1 LTVRRGEILGIGG
14 LAGQGKLGIANGIM
28 GLYES
33 SGTIIKDGK
42 ELPLNNPREVL
53 KSSIAFLSEDRR
65 GVGLL
70 LDDSIEFNIA
80 FSSLEIQDNFLKKIG
95 PLKLI
100 DTKKVREYAEQMI
113 KELDIRCTGPKQHV
127 R

>member
-1 LTVRRGEILGIGG
+1 GLNLTVRRGEILGIGG

-53 KSSIAFLSEDRR
+53 KSSVAFLSEDRR

-100 DTKKVREYAEQMI
+100 DNKKVREYAE
-113 KELDIRCTGPKQHV
+113 K
-127 R
+127 